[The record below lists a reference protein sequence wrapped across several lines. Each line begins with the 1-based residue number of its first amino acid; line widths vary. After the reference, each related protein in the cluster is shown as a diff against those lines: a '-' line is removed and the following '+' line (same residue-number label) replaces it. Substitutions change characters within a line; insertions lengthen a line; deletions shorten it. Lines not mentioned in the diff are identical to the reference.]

1 TALAL
6 AEAIY
11 GGEQNL
17 ITINMSEFQEAHTVS
32 TLKGAPPGYVGT
44 PNKKRPSHKLTG
56 AAKIFSQ
63 IRLREVKGLKDRTS
77 YLCTL
82 RE

>member
-1 TALAL
+1 MIRYAGWRRCASYP
-6 AEAIY
+6 AY
-11 GGEQNL
+11 GA
-17 ITINMSEFQEAHTVS
+17 SETFLTS
-32 TLKGAPPGYVGT
+32 
-44 PNKKRPSHKLTG
+44 NKKRPGHKLTG

>member
-1 TALAL
+1 MIRYAGWRRCASYP
-6 AEAIY
+6 AYDA
-11 GGEQNL
+11 
-17 ITINMSEFQEAHTVS
+17 SETF
-32 TLKGAPPGYVGT
+32 LT

>member
-1 TALAL
+1 
-6 AEAIY
+6 
-11 GGEQNL
+11 
-17 ITINMSEFQEAHTVS
+17 M
-32 TLKGAPPGYVGT
+32 